1 MLDNV
6 KLCGSREIL
15 KDRYSPK
22 RAKHRVKPSLCW
34 DKDNNIIKESLE
46 IMFENYENIQWEHSM
61 GTWEQYII
69 AKFERTFIFNLLFI

>member
-34 DKDNNIIKESLE
+34 DKDNNITKESLE
-46 IMFENYENIQWEHSM
+46 IMFENYENIQW

-69 AKFERTFIFNLLFI
+69 AIFENTFIFNLLFI